1 MAQTTLISIAGM
13 SACGK
18 TTLAQDLA
26 VSLNAPI
33 VAMDDY
39 YHDIADFGLAADQ
52 VADLNWDRLE
62 MLRTDQFGKDI
73 AQLAAGSPIDRP
85 NYDFTLSKPSG
96 TTPVVPINYVIV
108 EGQFTLCV
116 PEVVEFCTLNLFVD
130 LDLRSALRRRMHRDI
145 FDRGRDEQGVLRQW
159 NEHVL
164 PAWNKW
170 VSPSRRLADLTLNGD
185 DDRETNVEQVLQS
198 LLTEAPRLASVH

>member
-18 TTLAQDLA
+18 TTLARDLA
-26 VSLNAPI
+26 VALSAPI

-39 YHDIADFGLAADQ
+39 YHDIATFGLTADQ
-52 VADLNWDRLE
+52 VADVNWDTLQVFN
-62 MLRTDQFGKDI
+62 TAQFGKDI
-73 AQLAAGSPIDRP
+73 AQLAAGNPIHRP
-85 NYDFTLSKPSG
+85 NYDFTLSKPNG
-96 TTPVVPINYVIV
+96 HTPVHPTEYIVV

-130 LDLRSALRRRMHRDI
+130 LDLRSALRRRMHRDTI
-145 FDRGRDEQGVLRQW
+145 ERGRDQEGVLRQW
-159 NEHVL
+159 NDHVV

-185 DDRETNVEQVLQS
+185 DDRETNVEQVLQT
-198 LLTEAPRLASVH
+198 LLTKTNQLASVY